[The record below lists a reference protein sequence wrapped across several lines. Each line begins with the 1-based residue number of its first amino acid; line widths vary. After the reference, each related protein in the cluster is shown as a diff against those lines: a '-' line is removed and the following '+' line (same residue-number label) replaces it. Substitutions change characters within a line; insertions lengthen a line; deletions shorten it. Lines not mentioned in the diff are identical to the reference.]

1 MQYFASLVSKGDLMK
16 NNSILLVRR
25 SVVMAFTLL
34 PLHSVSAQAQTNPP
48 FSANKLRATPSQTEG
63 PFYPLREPKDAD
75 FDLLRNGDRQYTKG
89 TQAWV
94 EGRVVDVD
102 GKPLKGG
109 VIEIWQCDESGHYDH
124 PADGAKMDPNFQGFG
139 RVQLDSVG
147 QFKFR
152 TIKPAAYSGRTPHIH
167 AKIKLG
173 KTELLTTQL
182 YVQDDPGNQGDGIWR
197 RLNEAD
203 RRAVT
208 QPYTVTA
215 DGVKA
220 SYQLV
225 VQI

>member
-1 MQYFASLVSKGDLMK
+1 MK
-16 NNSILLVRR
+16 KNSNLIVRR
-25 SVVMAFTLL
+25 HFVMAVTLL
-34 PLHSVSAQAQTNPP
+34 PLHCARTQAQTNPTN
-48 FSANKLRATPSQTEG
+48 SANKLRPTPSQTEG
-63 PFYPLREPKDAD
+63 PFYPLHEPKDAD

-89 TQAWV
+89 TKAWV
-94 EGRVVDVD
+94 EGRIVDVE

-139 RVQLDSVG
+139 RVQLDGAG

-173 KTELLTTQL
+173 KTDLLTTQL
-182 YVQDDPGNQGDGIWR
+182 YVQDDPGNQRDGIWR
-197 RLNEAD
+197 LLNEAD
-203 RRAVT
+203 RMAVT
-208 QPYTVTA
+208 QPYAVTA

>member
-1 MQYFASLVSKGDLMK
+1 MKSSLARFSARFSARLP
-16 NNSILLVRR
+16 NQLARR
-25 SVVMAFTLL
+25 NFVVAATLL
-34 PLHSVSAQAQTNPP
+34 PLQSTSSFAQTNQPL
-48 FSANKLRATPSQTEG
+48 STNKLRPTPSQTEG

-89 TQAWV
+89 TRAWV
-94 EGRVVDVD
+94 EGRIVDVD

-139 RVQLDSVG
+139 RVQLDSSG

-173 KTELLTTQL
+173 KSDLLTTQL
-182 YVQDDPGNQGDGIWR
+182 YVQDDPGNQRDGIWR

-203 RRAVT
+203 KAGVT
-208 QPYTVTA
+208 QPYVVVS

-225 VQI
+225 VQV